1 MLSNFNTRYGGKPGY
16 KVREKTVILEE
27 FGPKSHFRQGEEQ
40 YLFFREGDLPPF
52 YCQKSKCKPTDYIG
66 KPKGLKQILWER
78 GLWKDGMTRDG
89 KRTIKGQVIVD
100 KNLSMEEAIIKCR
113 DFKEAVN
120 DSALAQCIRSRGH
133 KCDFTPKYHCECSAI
148 EYCWG
153 RSKVFMKMFCNFNFC
168 DMVKLIPSSLL
179 EDNISLYTIRK
190 CFRMTHDYQL

>member
-1 MLSNFNTRYGGKPGY
+1 
-16 KVREKTVILEE
+16 
-27 FGPKSHFRQGEEQ
+27 
-40 YLFFREGDLPPF
+40 
-52 YCQKSKCKPTDYIG
+52 
-66 KPKGLKQILWER
+66 
-78 GLWKDGMTRDG
+78 MTRDG
-89 KRTIKGQVIVD
+89 KRTNKGQVRVN

-113 DFKEAVN
+113 DFKEAVS
-120 DSALAQCIRSRGH
+120 DSALAQYIRSRGH

-190 CFRMTHDYQL
+190 YFRMTRDYQRLYMRKVIAS